1 MSVVVDVVLPVFAI
15 ILLGWLLGRA
25 RVLGDAAPDALN
37 RFVYWVALPPV
48 LFLGTARN
56 PIEQFFDGPF
66 LGAYMGS
73 LLAVYAAGAALGR
86 LLHGSRADV
95 ASMQALN
102 ACFSN
107 TGYMGIPLFIAAF
120 GPERVGP
127 AILATVVMSAAMVAF
142 AIVVL
147 ELAGAGRG
155 GGGGGAGGGRGVG
168 RALADT
174 AKAIAVNPIVFAPA
188 LGLLVPV
195 AGADLPTPLVRLCE
209 LLGASAGPC
218 ALFAIGLF
226 LAGRPLSGVGEVAWV
241 SALKL
246 AVHPLLCWWL
256 GTAVFGLDAER
267 LGAAVVL
274 AALPTGATTFVV
286 AQRYGVHVERTSS
299 SILATTVLSVATLS
313 YVLSLYAG

>member
-1 MSVVVDVVLPVFAI
+1 MSVVVDVALPVFAI
-15 ILLGWLLGRA
+15 ILLGYLLGRA
-25 RVLGDAAPDALN
+25 RLLGDAAPDALN

-48 LFLGTARN
+48 LFLGAARN
-56 PIEQFFDGPF
+56 PIDQFFDGPF

-73 LLAVYAAGAALGR
+73 LLAVYAAGAAIGR
-86 LLHGSRADV
+86 LSGSRADV
-95 ASMQALN
+95 ASVQALN

-107 TGYMGIPLFIAAF
+107 TGYMGIPLFLAAF
-120 GPERVGP
+120 GPEGVGP

-147 ELAGAGRG
+147 ELAGGGRPDG
-155 GGGGGAGGGRGVG
+155 HGRGVG

-174 AKAIAVNPIVFAPA
+174 AKAIAANPIVFAPA
-188 LGLLVPV
+188 LGLLVPL
-195 AGADLPTPLVRLCE
+195 AGVELPTPAVRLGE
-209 LLGASAGPC
+209 LLGAAAGPC

-226 LAGRPLSGVGEVAWV
+226 LSGRPLGGLAEVAWV

-246 AVHPLLCWWL
+246 VAHPLLCWWL
-256 GTAVFGLDAER
+256 GTAVFGLGRESLA
-267 LGAAVVL
+267 AAVVL

-313 YVLSLYAG
+313 YVLSLYVPAG